1 MTSRRIGSLCATITN
16 LKRKVNTLTRS
27 CSYYQRRVEI
37 LETLLS
43 DLDIS
48 RIPPRGISQQ
58 ERFFEQ
64 YIEEYARETEDGRD
78 QEGAKTLQAS
88 LFQEM
93 DSNAQLQPAARRWS
107 MSTCIV
113 CYLWYV
119 QGRKAY
125 SYLRNVITLPS
136 IQTLQ
141 RKFEKTV
148 QAWRISLTELSH
160 VPQICDLFRR
170 RHQIG
175 ETARVDVGIGIDAL
189 AMETVTDNQSLDGV
203 KFGDNN
209 VFAFV
214 LLPIN
219 PDYKP
224 IVLHLLPHHSGNS
237 NIVVH
242 RTCKWIQQCLRL
254 LHFNVR
260 FAATDG
266 DAGYNPMNEEL
277 FRSWWPVFCNTG
289 LEAAVEVL
297 NSVSC
302 DLMISDFLHLLKN
315 ARSRMLNGAVTINAQ
330 GLGPFTSTMMNNVL
344 HLGDALTDK
353 SVLGKMK
360 DIYPLQIFTLE
371 NFKQLIEVGEF
382 CMAFYVL
389 PYAMWMA
396 AVRDPALSQQTR
408 LDLLALTIES
418 FAYHEECLNN
428 LDNTLVSERK
438 TKDAKPQYIC
448 EKVKCHR
455 MLNTLLV
462 LIRELRTFRK
472 IGLDRVGT
480 HVVECMFGIIRIL
493 CQHKHSWKRIRNSFA
508 NLLLVT
514 DLSLIIGYPIVPRS
528 RLNDGG
534 VKLNDDSTDLIY
546 IKAPEVSMREI
557 LESVNMIIARRAG
570 SETFTRELLQEMV
583 PCVASFL
590 HYIYELLAA
599 HNETQTSGSRLWQG
613 SPISNATILSRLIAF
628 TKGNHIQGNEQ
639 DPENCS
645 VCEEIVGGVIE
656 ENQFQQIFTPENE
669 CS

>member
-1 MTSRRIGSLCATITN
+1 M
-16 LKRKVNTLTRS
+16 
-27 CSYYQRRVEI
+27 EI
-37 LETLLS
+37 
-43 DLDIS
+43 DIS

-64 YIEEYARETEDGRD
+64 YIQEYARETEAGRD

-266 DAGYNPMNEEL
+266 DAGYNPMNEQL

-302 DLMISDFLHLLKN
+302 DLSLVEKRSFENVEWCSDN
-315 ARSRMLNGAVTINAQ
+315 QRSGFR
-330 GLGPFTSTMMNNVL
+330 S
-344 HLGDALTDK
+344 
-353 SVLGKMK
+353 
-360 DIYPLQIFTLE
+360 
-371 NFKQLIEVGEF
+371 
-382 CMAFYVL
+382 FY
-389 PYAMWMA
+389 
-396 AVRDPALSQQTR
+396 
-408 LDLLALTIES
+408 
-418 FAYHEECLNN
+418 
-428 LDNTLVSERK
+428 
-438 TKDAKPQYIC
+438 
-448 EKVKCHR
+448 
-455 MLNTLLV
+455 
-462 LIRELRTFRK
+462 
-472 IGLDRVGT
+472 
-480 HVVECMFGIIRIL
+480 
-493 CQHKHSWKRIRNSFA
+493 
-508 NLLLVT
+508 
-514 DLSLIIGYPIVPRS
+514 
-528 RLNDGG
+528 
-534 VKLNDDSTDLIY
+534 
-546 IKAPEVSMREI
+546 
-557 LESVNMIIARRAG
+557 
-570 SETFTRELLQEMV
+570 
-583 PCVASFL
+583 
-590 HYIYELLAA
+590 
-599 HNETQTSGSRLWQG
+599 
-613 SPISNATILSRLIAF
+613 
-628 TKGNHIQGNEQ
+628 
-639 DPENCS
+639 
-645 VCEEIVGGVIE
+645 
-656 ENQFQQIFTPENE
+656 
-669 CS
+669 